1 MRLYHVH
8 TGESLNITYK
18 RDGAYIPS
26 AMAQLDY
33 FLRDWRANAF
43 VSISGKTID
52 LLWELHQELGS
63 KQPINVICGFRSAQ
77 TNALLNR
84 IGAPRCRSRLSV
96 KGRSRLNSE
105 QVRSRRPGAAVWQ
118 PHPKRRG

>member
-1 MRLYHVH
+1 
-8 TGESLNITYK
+8 
-18 RDGAYIPS
+18 
-26 AMAQLDY
+26 MAQLDY

-84 IGAPRCRSRLSV
+84 IGRHVAARSEHLLAALSTWSFQMCRSSCCATELCCT
-96 KGRSRLNSE
+96 
-105 QVRSRRPGAAVWQ
+105 RRAASGIILPGKVGLFISI
-118 PHPKRRG
+118 RVG